1 MTTAGARG
9 SLSLVDPDETLPP
22 EAPPTIPAP
31 PPSHPMPM
39 FRSLPAFTQTR
50 LCVSDFDGF
59 ASEELDDL

>member
-31 PPSHPMPM
+31 PPPPYWD
-39 FRSLPAFTQTR
+39 PPTDVR
-50 LCVSDFDGF
+50 LFDL
-59 ASEELDDL
+59 ASEELDEP

>member
-1 MTTAGARG
+1 M
-9 SLSLVDPDETLPP
+9 DPDETLPP

-59 ASEELDDL
+59 ASEELDEP